1 MIYVHYCTDRAHLF
15 VEQTQTGAMM
25 AMPLCLWLDEANM
38 VLGDILDEGRIPSG
52 LIREN
57 DPPPFHALR
66 TLSARLHARLR
77 NNESAQHLLGSE
89 SRETSEKYR
98 DTKGSEWD
106 IISS

>member
-15 VEQTQTGAMM
+15 VEQTQSGAMM

-38 VLGDILDEGRIPSG
+38 VLGDILDEGRIASG
-52 LIREN
+52 LTWEN

-66 TLSARLHARLR
+66 SLSARLHARLR
-77 NNESAQHLLGSE
+77 NNESAQHLQGSE